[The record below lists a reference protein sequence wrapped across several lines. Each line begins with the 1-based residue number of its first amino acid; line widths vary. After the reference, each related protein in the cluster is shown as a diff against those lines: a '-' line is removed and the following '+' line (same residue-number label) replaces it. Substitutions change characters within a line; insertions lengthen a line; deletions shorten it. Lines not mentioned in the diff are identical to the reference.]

1 MTARDPSTPSSLR
14 LFIGARV
21 SLATV
26 RALDEVVQ
34 AMRKAES
41 PVRPRWVAPATY
53 HVTLKFL
60 GWSRPEVVEALRDR
74 VGAALAGVR
83 AVEIECRG
91 LGAFPSADKA
101 RVVWAGID
109 PAGATRLGEM
119 VEKIERATAELGFA
133 REKRAWHGHV
143 TLGRV
148 KSPADVRGL
157 LSAVPEQAY
166 RYSWVDSLVLFESQM
181 KKDGS
186 EYTEIASWPLES
198 DSRSSRRHT
207 AAVEH
212 LNSEETGDGDK
223 FDD

>member
-1 MTARDPSTPSSLR
+1 MTDPGKALR
-14 LFIGARV
+14 LFIGTRV

-26 RALDEVVQ
+26 RALDEVV
-34 AMRKAES
+34 AVMRRVDSA
-41 PVRPRWVAPATY
+41 VRPRWVAPATY

-91 LGAFPSADKA
+91 LGAFPSPEKA

-109 PAGATRLGEM
+109 AAGAARLGEM

-133 REKRAWHGHV
+133 REKRAWHAHV

-148 KSPADVRGL
+148 KAPGDVRGL
-157 LSAVPEQAY
+157 LAAVSEQTY
-166 RYSWVDSLVLFESQM
+166 RHSWVDSVVLFESQM

-186 EYTEIASWPLES
+186 EYTEIASWSLES
-198 DSRSSRRHT
+198 DSKSSRRHT

-212 LNSEETGDGDK
+212 DQSGSQETFDGDK
-223 FDD
+223 YDD